1 VGLQVKPQLLQVAAA
16 QLAAAVAVAVAAAA
30 AAAAAA
36 AGSKAV
42 VRVVKVDSR
51 LLA

>member
-36 AGSKAV
+36 GSKAV